1 MRILLALLLLLA
13 ACDKAQTAQCDLGC
27 RNYFRLHYWQEAEI
41 EIAALPEAERPAL
54 RKKKEA
60 ELEARMQENIDLCVT
75 KCKSGASKQRV
86 KCWIEAKTAPEAEK
100 CHD

>member
-1 MRILLALLLLLA
+1 MRYALLVLLFLA

-27 RNYFRLHYWQEAEI
+27 RNYFRLHYWREAEAEI
-41 EIAALPEAERPAL
+41 KQLPEAERPAY

-60 ELEARMQENIDLCVT
+60 ELEERMQQNIDLCVT

-86 KCWIEAKTAPEAEK
+86 KCWIDAKTAEEAEK
-100 CHD
+100 CTD